1 MIYEL
6 WVITNWILSF
16 IGIIYS
22 AKEDDMPM
30 AIGWSI
36 CFIGWSGFMR

>member
-6 WVITNWILSF
+6 WVITNWILSI
-16 IGIIYS
+16 IGIFYS

-30 AIGWSI
+30 AIGWFI
-36 CFIGWSGFMR
+36 CFTGWLGLMR